1 MPIAIYEFPL
11 CEKVRNYLRLEQLFK
26 QLDHT
31 ATFDSEFECLHF
43 FDVLFTLMD
52 LLERLDVRTDFI
64 RDIDVHEK
72 NLVHWSSHPNIDSA
86 ALEGALSTLHRLL
99 SELKRTNKLGSS
111 LKDDRFLGSI
121 RQRFSIPGGATSFD
135 LPHLFCWLK
144 QSKDVRN
151 KDITMWVNQLALVR
165 ESITLLMQY
174 LRERGRYEE
183 VVGTNGFYQGVVTD
197 KIDLIRVRCSNS
209 QGYFPVLSGNKYRY
223 GIRFMQLVPD
233 EGTAGGVP
241 SDIKFDIACC

>member
-1 MPIAIYEFPL
+1 MPIAVYEFPL

-86 ALEGALSTLHRLL
+86 ALEGALKNLHRLL
-99 SELKRTNKLGSS
+99 SDLKRTNKLGSS

-165 ESITLLMQY
+165 ENITLLMQY

-233 EGTAGGVP
+233 EGSAGGVLG
-241 SDIKFDIACC
+241 DIKFDIACC

>member
-1 MPIAIYEFPL
+1 MPIAVYEFPL

-72 NLVHWSSHPNIDSA
+72 NLVHWSTHPNIDASA
-86 ALEGALSTLHRLL
+86 LDDALKTLHRLL
-99 SELKRTNKLGSS
+99 SDLKRTNKLGSS

-144 QSKDVRN
+144 QAKDVRN

-165 ESITLLMQY
+165 ENITLLMQY

-223 GIRFMQLVPD
+223 GIRFMQLVAD
-233 EGTAGGVP
+233 EGSAGGVLG
-241 SDIKFDIACC
+241 DIKFDIACC

>member
-1 MPIAIYEFPL
+1 MPIAVYEFPL

-72 NLVHWSSHPNIDSA
+72 NLVHWSNHPNIDTT
-86 ALEGALSTLHRLL
+86 ALDGALKTLHRLL

-111 LKDDRFLGSI
+111 LKDNRFLGSI

-144 QSKDVRN
+144 QSKDARN
-151 KDITMWVNQLALVR
+151 KDITMWVSQLALVR
-165 ESITLLMQY
+165 ENIALLMQY

-183 VVGTNGFYQGVVTD
+183 VIGTNGFYQGVVTD

-233 EGTAGGVP
+233 EGSAGGVP

>member
-1 MPIAIYEFPL
+1 MPIAVYEFPL

-72 NLVHWSSHPNIDSA
+72 NLVHWSSHPNIDAS
-86 ALEGALSTLHRLL
+86 ALEDALKNLHRLL
-99 SELKRTNKLGSS
+99 SDLKRTNKLGSS

-165 ESITLLMQY
+165 ENITLLMQY

-233 EGTAGGVP
+233 AGSAGGVP
-241 SDIKFDIACC
+241 GDIKFDIACC